1 MATRINIAVLL
12 FLFLFLLAPAL
23 AVDEPEG
30 WTPKVEFELEDD
42 DSQRTMSWISGW
54 AYALTEV
61 GRHSPADSRQSI
73 FCLPPQG
80 YIESRVLLGILNSRY
95 RGQRITAEQASQALW
110 IGVAAHYRCGKEGR
124 KPRS

>member
-12 FLFLFLLAPAL
+12 FLFLVAPAL
-23 AVDEPEG
+23 AIDEPG
-30 WTPKVEFELEDD
+30 SWTPKVEFELEDD

-61 GRHSPADSRQSI
+61 GRNSPADSLQPV

-95 RGQRITAEQASQALW
+95 RGQRISSEQASQALW
-110 IGVAAHYRCGKEGR
+110 AGVAAHYRCGKKAR
-124 KPRS
+124 KPRQ